1 MFTTEYPAPK
11 DANTLLAAPIP
22 MTAKLHRTMPVLDAI
37 QLLIGTDNT
46 ILLDKKT
53 SPNQRGTRSLM
64 KLHPCLYI
72 APLLLLTACSS
83 NEYQGRGES
92 FSLANRHVLELD
104 LSTLK
109 LSKAAQTTLSA
120 SALARK
126 KALAQSQVS
135 EKDASPTTDKMYR
148 FTVKTGES
156 YRMAFNQHRLIIG
169 TLKKVMSEI
178 AANLN
183 TPIHLTASESDRIL
197 GLYDFDEEPKLTHI
211 KGESLKGVVRNVVSN
226 YGLHWS
232 DDTNESR
239 SWLAMNDYKF
249 GADYYLLTREHDIN
263 AALSVVL
270 SHYPVR
276 SSILESTNQVFIL
289 EEN

>member
-1 MFTTEYPAPK
+1 
-11 DANTLLAAPIP
+11 
-22 MTAKLHRTMPVLDAI
+22 
-37 QLLIGTDNT
+37 
-46 ILLDKKT
+46 
-53 SPNQRGTRSLM
+53 M
-64 KLHPCLYI
+64 KLHPCLAI

-92 FSLANRHVLELD
+92 FTLANRHVLELD

-109 LSKAAQTTLSA
+109 PSKAAQTTLSA

-135 EKDASPTTDKMYR
+135 EKDASPTTDKMHR
-148 FTVKTGES
+148 FTLNAGES
-156 YRMAFNQHRLIIG
+156 YRMAIRRWSTKVGYQNVVWSMGEMGMEAMNGLQSTSVDYHG
-169 TLKKVMSEI
+169 TLKKVMSDV
-178 AANLN
+178 AATLN
-183 TPIHLTASESDRIL
+183 TPIHLTASERDHIL

-263 AALSVVL
+263 AALGVVL

>member
-1 MFTTEYPAPK
+1 MNHLIIPPK
-11 DANTLLAAPIP
+11 
-22 MTAKLHRTMPVLDAI
+22 RT
-37 QLLIGTDNT
+37 
-46 ILLDKKT
+46 
-53 SPNQRGTRSLM
+53 RHSLF
-64 KLHPCLYI
+64 YI
-72 APLLLLTACSS
+72 AFFMLLTGCSS
-83 NEYQGRGES
+83 SEYQGRGES
-92 FSLANRHVLELD
+92 FALANRHILELD

-109 LSKAAQTTLSA
+109 PSKAAQTTLSA
-120 SALARK
+120 AALARK

-148 FTVKTGES
+148 FTLKAGES
-156 YRMAFNQHRLIIG
+156 YRMAIRRWSTKVGYKNVVWSMKDMGMEAMNGLQSTSVDYHG
-169 TLKKVMSEI
+169 TLKKVISDV
-178 AANLN
+178 AATLN
-183 TPIHLTASESDRIL
+183 VPIHLTASEQDHIL

-232 DDTNESR
+232 DDTDESR